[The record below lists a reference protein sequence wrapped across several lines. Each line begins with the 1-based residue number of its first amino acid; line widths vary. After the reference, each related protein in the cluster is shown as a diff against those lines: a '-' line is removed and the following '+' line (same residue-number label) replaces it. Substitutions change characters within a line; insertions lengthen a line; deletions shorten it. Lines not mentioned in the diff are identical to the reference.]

1 MFSLFSVKAKETGM
15 YTHITGISYYDLSKD
30 IDKFYGTKLLTSH
43 QIRKESWDSIRVHNF
58 FLVELYNIVKELLMV
73 RNLRTRR
80 RSLNDLQ
87 TVLETNTWIK
97 DTITPEGKTFDFNRL
112 KKEMR
117 TTPFEKQQEFLEQ
130 YPIITNSFHL
140 KGLLLDADVGSGKAL
155 PLNTLVKI
163 PGGWAAIGTLKEG
176 DRVITPTGR
185 VSKVVGVYH
194 QGVTDIHQ
202 FTFEDGRVA
211 ESHPGH
217 LWEVDEVTFKDN
229 KEIIS
234 KGNVTT
240 TKDIIT
246 HFGEYTYRI
255 PLITEISGYRNLDIL
270 GARHVASKLLNEC
283 IDIDDSVLELH
294 FDDRIKIAK
303 EMIGMAVCHIGK
315 TNLSLM
321 TDTDIGADNF
331 RRLIWSLGGIAHA
344 PVLINGLFKVVF
356 KHRDVDTL
364 IEDLVGKSDAVRRQ
378 FNTDQYKN
386 LKLKIIDHKQL
397 NSVETV
403 CISIDSEE
411 KLYIIKD
418 YLVTHNTFTALAWST
433 LINDD
438 PTFVL
443 CPPSLVDSV
452 WVKQIGE
459 HFKEG
464 KSVWTSKGDLPLRD
478 GYDYYIV
485 HYDYMNSSNGAYLQK
500 FLAGMSK
507 TYKGRLKLI
516 VDECHNFNDPKAAR
530 TKRLIEWSD
539 NDYFAHYLPLSGTA
553 LKALGSEIFTILVLL
568 DRFFD
573 KKAREFFMA
582 SYGRNR
588 PALNELLAHRIGRS
602 KFTIPGLTGMGPPPP
617 VEIIKVTFPGADKY
631 TLDAIRLDMQLYIS
645 ERIKFYNHHMSE
657 FLAFYNETVY
667 GYELT
672 IQKDP
677 ILDEELNRYKAIVHR
692 FRTQGYS
699 SFTDSK
705 DSVFCKQVEEKIEKG
720 LKGEGLKEFRNV
732 KSAVKYLGLKLR
744 GEALGNVLGRARIN
758 AIKDVI
764 AHAGIPE
771 MIDDVEK
778 KTLIFTSY
786 VEALKICESYLEEKG
801 YPVLT
806 VYGETNKDRDEAI
819 TRFKNDP
826 RIRALIAVIESLKE
840 GYPML
845 MANLIIL
852 LNSPFRDYEMTQ
864 IVGRIWRTGQDA
876 MCFVKLIDLDT
887 GDKLNI
893 TTRSIN
899 IMEWSKEQVD
909 TLLSRENNNALL
921 GNVTGQ
927 ESMDM
932 SNDPFTRPLQRV
944 SSPLNLFM

>member
-1 MFSLFSVKAKETGM
+1 MLSLFSVKAKQTGM

-43 QIRKESWDSIRVHNF
+43 QIKKESWDSMRVHNF
-58 FLVELYNIVKELLMV
+58 FLVELHNIVKELLKV
-73 RNLRTRR
+73 RNLRSRR
-80 RSLNDLQ
+80 RALNDLQ
-87 TVLETNTWIK
+87 TVLETDTWIK
-97 DTITPEGKTFDFNRL
+97 DTITPEGKQFDFSRI
-112 KKEMR
+112 KKAMI

-155 PLNTLVKI
+155 PLHTPVKV
-163 PGGWAAIGTLKEG
+163 PGGWVPIGDLKEG
-176 DRVITPTGR
+176 DRVVTPAGR
-185 VSKVVGVYH
+185 VSKVVGVYR
-194 QGVTDIHQ
+194 QGVTDLHQ

-217 LWEVDEVTFKDN
+217 LWEVDEVSIKNDE
-229 KEIIS
+229 EIVS

-240 TKDIIT
+240 TKDIIS
-246 HFGEYTYRI
+246 HFDEYTYRI
-255 PLITEISGYRNLDIL
+255 PLITEISGYRNLDVL
-270 GARHVASKLLNEC
+270 GARHVASKLLDEC
-283 IDIDDSVLELH
+283 ISIDDSVLELH
-294 FDDRIKIAK
+294 YDDRIKIAK
-303 EMIGMAVCHIGK
+303 EMIGQAACHIGK

-321 TDTDIGADNF
+321 TDTDVGAENF
-331 RRLIWSLGGIAHA
+331 RRLIWSLGGIAHP

-356 KHRDVDTL
+356 KHRDVDIL
-364 IEDLVGKSDAVRRQ
+364 IEDLVGKCDAVRKQ
-378 FNTDQYKN
+378 FDTDQYKN
-386 LKLKIIDHKQL
+386 LKLKIVDHKQL
-397 NSVETV
+397 ESTETV
-403 CISIDSEE
+403 CISIDSNE

-418 YLVTHNTFTALAWST
+418 YLVTHNTFTSLAWST
-433 LINDD
+433 LVNDA

-459 HFKEG
+459 HFKDA
-464 KSVWTSKGDLPLRD
+464 KTVWTSKSDLPLRE
-478 GYDYYIV
+478 GYDYYVV
-485 HYDYMNSSNGAYLQK
+485 HYDYMNAGNGAYLQK
-500 FLAGMSK
+500 FIEEMSK
-507 TYKGRLKLI
+507 KHKGQLKLI
-516 VDECHNFNDPKAAR
+516 VDECHNFNDPKSAR
-530 TKRLIEWSD
+530 TKRLIDWADSD
-539 NDYFAHYLPLSGTA
+539 FFGHYLCLSGTA

-568 DRFFD
+568 DKFFD

-617 VEIIKVTFPGADKY
+617 VEIVKVTFPGADKY

-645 ERIKFYNHHMSE
+645 DRIKFYNLHMPD
-657 FLAFYNETVY
+657 FVRFYNETVY

-672 IQKDP
+672 VQSNP
-677 ILDEELNRYKAIVHR
+677 ALNDEVQRYKAIVHR

-720 LKGEGLKEFRNV
+720 LKGEALKEFRNV

-771 MIDDVEK
+771 MIDNVEK

-786 VEALKICESYLEEKG
+786 VEALKICESYLGELG
-801 YPVLT
+801 YPTLT
-806 VYGETNKDRDEAI
+806 VYGEVNNERDNI
-819 TRFKNDP
+819 IKRFASDP

-840 GYPML
+840 GVPMI

-864 IVGRIWRTGQDA
+864 IIGRIWRQGQDV

-921 GNVTGQ
+921 GSVSGQ

-932 SNDPFTRPLQRV
+932 SNDPFTMPVKRI
-944 SSPLNLFM
+944 SSPLNIFM